1 MKAYIS
7 KNLEYDKKKIK
18 YACDFILFC
27 AEKLP
32 IEGEYKI
39 YLVGKRK
46 PYGITTTAVYEIE
59 GEFEVHMVNSRE
71 PHGIATTALYEVG
84 NNVCKVYCKGR
95 ALADTLRSIA
105 HEMTHMMQDQSG
117 LIVGKIKDAGGF
129 HEDQA
134 NAKAGE
140 LLKLFAKSSPDRK
153 LIYESLIKSD

>member
-46 PYGITTTAVYEIE
+46 PYGITTTAVYEI
-59 GEFEVHMVNSRE
+59 
-71 PHGIATTALYEVG
+71 G
-84 NNVCKVYCKGR
+84 NNCCRIYAKDRSLPDV
-95 ALADTLRSIA
+95 LRSIA